1 MFVSQITVQS
11 VTRIATDIYEMTLL
25 APDIAKIILPG
36 QFLNIKV
43 SDSLTPLLRRP
54 FSVSDCCNEELSILF
69 HVCGEGTMV
78 LSQKKPGDKL
88 DVIAPLGN
96 GFRVDGDFTSAIL
109 VAGGIGVAPFPFLT
123 KELQRSGKKVMTLY
137 GSSTA
142 AMICADKLLNT
153 MIATDDG
160 TSGFHGTVVA
170 LLEQTLPDYPRES
183 TKVFVCGP
191 HRMLAA
197 AQELLMIANYET
209 EISAEA
215 AMACGFGICQGC
227 PMPSSHQDDQFLLVC
242 KDGPVFNAKD
252 IRL

>member
-1 MFVSQITVQS
+1 MH
-11 VTRIATDIYEMTLL
+11 
-25 APDIAKIILPG
+25 APEIAKKILPG

-54 FSVSDCCNEELSILF
+54 FSVSDACNEEISILF
-69 HVCGEGTMV
+69 HVCGEGTSI
-78 LSQKKPGDKL
+78 LANKKPGESL

-96 GFRVDGDFTSAIL
+96 GFSTDGSYKTALL
-109 VAGGIGVAPFPFLT
+109 VAGGIGVAPFPYLT
-123 KELQRSGKKVMTLY
+123 KELVRTGKEVVTFY
-137 GSSTA
+137 GASHA
-142 AMICADKLLNT
+142 AMICDGKLINT

-160 TSGFHGTVVA
+160 SSGHHGTVID
-170 LLEQTLPDYPRES
+170 LLEKHLASFPKES

-197 AQELLMIANYET
+197 AQELLLKNNYEA

-227 PMPSSHQDDQFLLVC
+227 PMPSSQQEDLFLLVC
-242 KDGPVFNAKD
+242 KDGPVFNAKE

>member
-11 VTRIATDIYEMTLL
+11 LTRVASDIFELTML
-25 APDIAKIILPG
+25 APDIARIITPG

-43 SDSLTPLLRRP
+43 SESLTPLLRRP
-54 FSVSDCCNEELSILF
+54 FSVSDVCNDSLSILF
-69 HVCGEGTMV
+69 HVCGEGTEL
-78 LSQKKPGDKL
+78 LSQKREGDVL

-96 GFRVDGDFTSAIL
+96 GFHTEGDFKTAIL

-123 KELQRSGKKVMTLY
+123 KALIQSGKEVVTFY
-137 GSSTA
+137 GSSNSE
-142 AMICADKLLNT
+142 MICADKLLNT
-153 MIATDDG
+153 IIATDDG
-160 TSGFHGTVVA
+160 SSGFHGTVVS
-170 LLEQTLPDYPRES
+170 LLEQKLIEFPNHS
-183 TKVFVCGP
+183 SKVFVCGP

-197 AQELLMIANYET
+197 SQELLLKYGYET

-227 PMPSSHQDDQFLLVC
+227 PMPSSSREDAFLLVC

-252 IRL
+252 IIL